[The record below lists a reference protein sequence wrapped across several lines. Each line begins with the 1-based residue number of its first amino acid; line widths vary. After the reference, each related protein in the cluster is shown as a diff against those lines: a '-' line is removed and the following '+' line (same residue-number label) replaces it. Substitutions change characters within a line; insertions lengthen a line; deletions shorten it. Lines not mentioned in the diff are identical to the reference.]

1 MPKLDYLQQKKL
13 SPADELRDILASLE
27 ERQLKIRTL
36 DTDQSLN
43 LLRDL
48 DKVDT
53 LFQQLEVAGLDLLA
67 EQGRF
72 NSIQARLEKQA
83 AALLRSLGGAAT
95 LSARR
100 PQPPPPP
107 EKWWWYIDQQVA
119 AQQRRLWRRLII
131 SLVIALVVLGGI
143 VLLFQ
148 TVLAPSPEVVARLE
162 AENEAYA
169 AIDAGNYK
177 EAVAVIER
185 GLAKVPADPNLL
197 TLKGV
202 VQEILG
208 EQTAAAQSFEQAQAG
223 LNNRFD
229 VYMARSQVELRVGQG
244 SKAERSARAAL
255 ELDPDSG
262 AAWLLLGQALELQ
275 DKRFEAIPA
284 YEKAAE
290 LALASGDHEV
300 VILARLAL
308 GRIGASP

>member
-72 NSIQARLEKQA
+72 KSIQARLEKQA
-83 AALLRSLGGAAT
+83 LGGAST

-185 GLAKVPADPNLL
+185 GLAKVPA
-197 TLKGV
+197 GV

>member
-1 MPKLDYLQQKKL
+1 MPKLDYLQQKRL
-13 SPADELRDILASLE
+13 SPADELRDILSSLE
-27 ERQLKIRTL
+27 ERQLKIRSL
-36 DTDQSLN
+36 DTNQSLD
-43 LLRDL
+43 LLHDL

-53 LFQQLEVAGLDLLA
+53 LFQQFEAAGLDLLA

-72 NSIQARLEKQA
+72 KSILARLEKQA
-83 AALLRSLGGAAT
+83 AALLKSLGGTAA
-95 LSARR
+95 LSSNR
-100 PQPPPPP
+100 PQPSPPP
-107 EKWWWYIDQQVA
+107 EKWWWYIDKQVA
-119 AQQRRLWRRLII
+119 AQQRHLWQRVIIALI
-131 SLVIALVVLGGI
+131 IALVALGGI

-162 AENEAYA
+162 AENGAYA

-185 GLAKVPADPNLL
+185 GLAKVPADPSLL
-197 TLKGV
+197 ILKGV

-208 EQTAAAQSFEQAQAG
+208 EQTAATQSFEQAQAG

-229 VYMARSQVELRVGQG
+229 FYMARSQLELRVGQAA
-244 SKAERSARAAL
+244 KAKVNARAAL
-255 ELDPDSG
+255 ELDPNSG

-284 YEKAAE
+284 YEKASQ

-300 VILARLAL
+300 VVLARLAL